1 MLGHIDRISALCGRI
16 AAGLFFVIG
25 LLIAYEVT
33 ARYVFTA
40 PTPWTEEISRFLQ
53 IWATYL
59 SAAFVLANRDMI
71 VIDFFTGRM
80 KPGPRRL
87 CETVSLIVV
96 AAFCFVAVVY
106 GGAIVAESVAQNRHT
121 ATMLGVPRWMTEAAV
136 PVGCCLLLAQT
147 VVEILRLW
155 RRGARS

>member
-1 MLGHIDRISALCGRI
+1 MLAFIDRISALCGRV

-59 SAAFVLANRDMI
+59 AAAFVLANRDMI
-71 VIDFFTGRM
+71 AIDFFTSRM

-87 CETVSLIVV
+87 CETASLLVVS
-96 AAFCFVAVVY
+96 AFCFVAMVY
-106 GGAIVAESVAQNRHT
+106 GMEIVAESVAQNRHT
-121 ATMLGVPRWMTEAAV
+121 STMLGVPRWMTETAV
-136 PVGCCLLLAQT
+136 PLGCALLLAQA
-147 VVEILRLW
+147 VAELARLW
-155 RRGARS
+155 SRRGPR